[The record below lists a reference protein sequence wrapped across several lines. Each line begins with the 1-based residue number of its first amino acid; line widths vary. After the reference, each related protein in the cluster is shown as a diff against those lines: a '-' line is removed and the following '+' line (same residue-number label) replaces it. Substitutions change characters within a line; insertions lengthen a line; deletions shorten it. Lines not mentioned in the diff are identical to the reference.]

1 MPSKESFTTS
11 ATVILT
17 DGVIFIIFQQIQKK
31 NGTTY
36 FKQKFGAFAK
46 IVHHKTNKNEI
57 FTKTSQAKTIAPKNC
72 TTTAVSVPFCN
83 VMHQ

>member
-1 MPSKESFTTS
+1 M
-11 ATVILT
+11 

-31 NGTTY
+31 KGKQF
-36 FKQKFGAFAK
+36 FKKFGAFAK

-72 TTTAVSVPFCN
+72 TTAVSVPFCN
-83 VMHQ
+83 VMHQW